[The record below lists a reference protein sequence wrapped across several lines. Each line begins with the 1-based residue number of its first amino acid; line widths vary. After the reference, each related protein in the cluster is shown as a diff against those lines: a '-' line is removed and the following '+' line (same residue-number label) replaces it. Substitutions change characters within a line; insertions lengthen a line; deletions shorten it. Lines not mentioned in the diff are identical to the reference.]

1 MPTGMGI
8 GITIN
13 TTRRSTMTKSI
24 LKRLFAAIPLLAG
37 LLLPAGAVWAVPQP
51 TFKIGYLPITHSLA
65 VVVADK
71 LNAGKYRNLKPELV
85 KFSSWPEL
93 LDAYNSGKVQAAS
106 ELLVLTLAGAER
118 GVPESVVALSHRH
131 GDILT
136 VAKDINS
143 VRDLKGKRVAIPHR
157 MSVHNILLSQALK
170 KEGLALKDV
179 EWIEMPPPDMPAA
192 LARGDIK
199 GFIVAEPFGT
209 KAIQAGFG
217 KKLVNARDIW
227 PDYICCGLVINPA
240 FKKQYPAAVREYVDS
255 FTAAG
260 RYIDSNRAEAIRIAR
275 QQMNIDEKVFIQS
288 LTHDVTYSDLR
299 LKRGEVEQLQKYAL
313 ELNLLK
319 KPVNLDNLLDLSLVA
334 APPRKGKK

>member
-1 MPTGMGI
+1 MF
-8 GITIN
+8 
-13 TTRRSTMTKSI
+13 KYI
-24 LKRLFAAIPLLAG
+24 LEYAPKLLATVPLLLVMLVSASCS
-37 LLLPAGAVWAVPQP
+37 VSEEPQP
-51 TFKIGYLPITHSLA
+51 TMKVGYLPLTHSLA

-71 LNAGKYRNLKPELV
+71 LNAGKYKKLKPELV

-93 LDAYNSGKVQAAS
+93 MDAYNSGKIQAAS
-106 ELLVLTLAGAER
+106 ELMVLALAGAER
-118 GVPESVVALSHRH
+118 GVTESVVALSHRH

-136 VAKDINS
+136 VAKEINS

-157 MSVHNILLSQALK
+157 MSVHNILLSLALK
-170 KEGLALKDV
+170 KEGLTLNDV

-217 KKLVNARDIW
+217 KKLVNAKDIW

-240 FKKQYPAAVREYVDS
+240 FKKQYPAATREYVDS

-260 RYIDSNRAEAIRIAR
+260 RFIDANRREAIKIAR
-275 QQMNIDEKVFIQS
+275 QYMNIDEKVFEQS
-288 LTHDVTYSDLR
+288 LSLDVNYGDLR
-299 LKRGEVEQLQKYAL
+299 LNRSEVEQLQKYAL

-319 KPVNLDNLLDLSLVA
+319 KPVNLDSLLDLTLVA
-334 APPRKGKK
+334 APVEKGKK

>member
-1 MPTGMGI
+1 MI
-8 GITIN
+8 K
-13 TTRRSTMTKSI
+13 RI
-24 LKRLFAAIPLLAG
+24 LKRLFATIPLLAA
-37 LLLPAGAVWAVPQP
+37 LLIPLGTAWAAPQP

-71 LNAGKYRNLKPELV
+71 LSSGKYRNLKPELV

-93 LDAYNSGKVQAAS
+93 LDAYNSGKIQAAS
-106 ELLVLTLAGAER
+106 ELLVLALAGAEK

-136 VAKDINS
+136 VAKDVNS

-170 KEGLALKDV
+170 KERLTLKDV

-217 KKLVNARDIW
+217 KKLVNAKDIW
-227 PDYICCGLVINPA
+227 PDYICCGLVINPS
-240 FKKQYPAAVREYVDS
+240 FKKQYPAATKEYVDS

-260 RYIDSNRAEAIRIAR
+260 RFIDTNRKEAIKIAR
-275 QQMNIDEKVFIQS
+275 QYMNIDEKVFEQS
-288 LTHDVTYSDLR
+288 LSIDVTYGDLR

-319 KPVNLDNLLDLSLVA
+319 KPVNLDSLLDQTLVA
-334 APPRKGKK
+334 APARKGKK

>member
-1 MPTGMGI
+1 MPRIVRTALSLLFTVMALTGI
-8 GITIN
+8 A
-13 TTRRSTMTKSI
+13 S
-24 LKRLFAAIPLLAG
+24 AAE
-37 LLLPAGAVWAVPQP
+37 VP
-51 TFKIGYLPITHSLA
+51 TLKIGYLPITHSLV

-71 LNAGKYRNLKPELV
+71 LNAGKYKNLKPELV

-93 LDAYNSGKVQAAS
+93 LDAYNSGRVQAVS
-106 ELLVLTLAGAER
+106 ELLVLALAGAQK

-157 MSVHNILLSQALK
+157 MSVHNILLSLALK
-170 KEGLALKDV
+170 KAGLTLKDV

-199 GFIVAEPFGT
+199 AFIVAEPFGT

-217 KKLVNARDIW
+217 KKLINAKDIW
-227 PDYICCGLVINPA
+227 PDYICCGLVLNPA
-240 FKKQYPAAVREYVDS
+240 FKKKYPAASREYVDS

-260 RYIDSNRAEAIRIAR
+260 KFIDGHRGEAIRIAR
-275 QQMNIDEKVFIQS
+275 QYMNIDEKVLQQS
-288 LTHDVTYSDLR
+288 LDHNVTYSDLR
-299 LKRGEVEQLQKYAL
+299 LKRNEVETLQKYSL
-313 ELNLLK
+313 ELGLLR
-319 KPVNLDNLLDLSLVA
+319 KPVNLDALLDVTMVKSA
-334 APPRKGKK
+334 AKKGNK

>member
-1 MPTGMGI
+1 
-8 GITIN
+8 
-13 TTRRSTMTKSI
+13 MTKRI
-24 LKRLFAAIPLLAG
+24 LKRLTAAIQLLSA
-37 LLLPAGAVWAVPQP
+37 LLIPFSAACAAPP
-51 TFKIGYLPITHSLA
+51 SFKIGYLPLTHSLA

-71 LNAGKYRNLKPELV
+71 LNTGKYKNLKPELV

-93 LDAYNSGKVQAAS
+93 LDAYNSGKIQAAS
-106 ELLVLTLAGAER
+106 ELLVLALAGAER

-157 MSVHNILLSQALK
+157 MSVHNILLAQALK
-170 KEGLALKDV
+170 KEKLTLKDV

-217 KKLVNARDIW
+217 KKLLNAKDIW

-240 FKKQYPAAVREYVDS
+240 FKKQNPAAVKEYVDS

-260 RYIDSNRAEAIRIAR
+260 RFIDSNRREAIKIAR
-275 QQMNIDEKVFIQS
+275 QYMNIDEKVFEES
-288 LTHDVTYSDLR
+288 LRIDVSYNDLR
-299 LKRGEVEQLQKYAL
+299 LKRGEMEQLQKYAL
-313 ELNLLK
+313 ELSLLK
-319 KPVNLDNLLDLSLVA
+319 KPVNLNNLLDLTLVA
-334 APPRKGKK
+334 APVKKKGKQYCTGTDPSSCQL

>member
-1 MPTGMGI
+1 MF
-8 GITIN
+8 
-13 TTRRSTMTKSI
+13 
-24 LKRLFAAIPLLAG
+24 KRFLEHTSKLLATIPLL
-37 LLLPAGAVWAVPQP
+37 LTMLIPAGSAGAAPPP
-51 TFKIGYLPITHSLA
+51 TLKVGYLPITHSLA

-71 LNAGKYRNLKPELV
+71 LNTGKYKNLKLELV

-93 LDAYNSGKVQAAS
+93 LDAYNSGKIQAAS
-106 ELLVLTLAGAER
+106 ELLVLALAGAER

-136 VAKDINS
+136 VAKDVNS
-143 VRDLKGKRVAIPHR
+143 IRDLKGKRVAIPHR

-170 KEGLALKDV
+170 KEGLTLKNV

-217 KKLVNARDIW
+217 KKLVNAKDIW
-227 PDYICCGLVINPA
+227 PDYICCGLVINPS
-240 FKKQYPAAVREYVDS
+240 FKKQYPAATKEYVES

-260 RYIDSNRAEAIRIAR
+260 RYIDANRREAIKIAR
-275 QQMNIDEKVFIQS
+275 QYMNIDEKVLEQS
-288 LTHDVTYSDLR
+288 LSLDVSYGDLR

-319 KPVNLDNLLDLSLVA
+319 KPVNLDSLLDLSLVA
-334 APPRKGKK
+334 APARKGKK

>member
-1 MPTGMGI
+1 MP
-8 GITIN
+8 IN
-13 TTRRSTMTKSI
+13 MAIPIFMTRRSTTMTRFSF
-24 LKRLFAAIPLLAG
+24 KRLLTVLPLLTT
-37 LLLPAGAVWAVPQP
+37 LLVPAGTAMGAVQP
-51 TFKIGYLPITHSLA
+51 TFKIGYLPLTHSLA

-71 LNAGKYRNLKPELV
+71 LNGGKYRNLKPELV

-93 LDAYNSGKVQAAS
+93 LDAYNSGKIQAAS
-106 ELLVLTLAGAER
+106 ELLVMALAGAER

-157 MSVHNILLSQALK
+157 MSVHNILLAQALK
-170 KEGLALKDV
+170 KEKLTLRDV

-217 KKLVNARDIW
+217 KKLVNAKDIW
-227 PDYICCGLVINPA
+227 PDYICCGLVISPA
-240 FKKQYPAAVREYVDS
+240 FKKQYPAAVKEYLDS

-260 RYIDSNRAEAIRIAR
+260 RFIDSNRRESIRIAR
-275 QQMNIDEKVFIQS
+275 QYMNIDEKVLEQS
-288 LTHDVTYSDLR
+288 LGIDVTYGDLR

-313 ELNLLK
+313 ELKLLR
-319 KPVNLDNLLDLSLVA
+319 KPVNLDGLLDLTLVTA
-334 APPRKGKK
+334 VKKGKK

>member
-1 MPTGMGI
+1 M
-8 GITIN
+8 N
-13 TTRRSTMTKSI
+13 NRI
-24 LKRLFAAIPLLAG
+24 LNRLFATIPLLGALFITAG
-37 LLLPAGAVWAVPQP
+37 TAWAAPQP

-71 LNAGKYRNLKPELV
+71 LNTGKYKNLKPELV

-93 LDAYNSGKVQAAS
+93 LDAYNSGKIQAAS
-106 ELLVLTLAGAER
+106 ELLVLALAGAER

-136 VAKDINS
+136 VAQDINS
-143 VRDLKGKRVAIPHR
+143 VKDLKGKRVAIPHR

-170 KEGLALKDV
+170 KVGLTLKDV

-217 KKLVNARDIW
+217 KKLLNAKDIW

-240 FKKQYPAAVREYVDS
+240 FKKQYPAATSEYVDS

-260 RYIDSNRAEAIRIAR
+260 RYIDTNRREAIKIAR
-275 QQMNIDEKVFIQS
+275 QYMNIDEKVFEQS
-288 LTHDVTYSDLR
+288 LGLDVRYGDLR
-299 LKRGEVEQLQKYAL
+299 LKRGEVEKLQKYAL
-313 ELNLLK
+313 ELNLIK
-319 KPVNLDNLLDLSLVA
+319 KPVNLDNLLDLTLVA
-334 APPRKGKK
+334 APAKKGKK

>member
-1 MPTGMGI
+1 
-8 GITIN
+8 
-13 TTRRSTMTKSI
+13 MTKRI
-24 LKRLFAAIPLLAG
+24 LKRLTAAIPLLSA
-37 LLLPAGAVWAVPQP
+37 LLIPVSAACAAPP
-51 TFKIGYLPITHSLA
+51 SFKIGYLPLTHSLA

-71 LNAGKYRNLKPELV
+71 LNTGKYKNLKPELV

-93 LDAYNSGKVQAAS
+93 LDAYNSGKIQAAS
-106 ELLVLTLAGAER
+106 ELLVLALAGAER

-157 MSVHNILLSQALK
+157 MSVHNILLAQALK
-170 KEGLALKDV
+170 KEKLTLKDV

-217 KKLVNARDIW
+217 KKLLNAKDIW

-240 FKKQYPAAVREYVDS
+240 FKKQNPAAVKEYVDS

-260 RYIDSNRAEAIRIAR
+260 RFIDSNRREAIKIAR
-275 QQMNIDEKVFIQS
+275 QYMNIDEKVFEES
-288 LTHDVTYSDLR
+288 LRIDVSYNDLR
-299 LKRGEVEQLQKYAL
+299 LKRGEMEQLQKYAL
-313 ELNLLK
+313 ELSLLK
-319 KPVNLDNLLDLSLVA
+319 KPVNLNSLLDLTLVA
-334 APPRKGKK
+334 APVKKKGKQ

>member
-1 MPTGMGI
+1 MSNRNLGWTRHAI
-8 GITIN
+8 ATVSLLVVLLITV
-13 TTRRSTMTKSI
+13 S
-24 LKRLFAAIPLLAG
+24 AVLAS
-37 LLLPAGAVWAVPQP
+37 PQP

-65 VVVADK
+65 VVVADN
-71 LNAGKYRNLKPELV
+71 LNNGKYRQLKPELI

-93 LDAYNSGKVQAAS
+93 LDAYNSGKIQAAS
-106 ELLVLTLAGAER
+106 ELLVLALVGAER

-157 MSVHNILLSQALK
+157 MSVHNILLAQALK
-170 KEGLALKDV
+170 KEGLTLKDV

-209 KAIQAGFG
+209 KAIQAGYG
-217 KKLVNARDIW
+217 KKLLNAKDIW

-240 FKKQYPAAVREYVDS
+240 FKKQYPGAVKEYVDS

-260 RYIDSNRAEAIRIAR
+260 RFIDTNRKQAIAIAR
-275 QQMNIDEKVFIQS
+275 QYMNIDEKVLEQS
-288 LTHDVTYSDLR
+288 LSIDVTYGDLS

-313 ELNLLK
+313 DLNLLK
-319 KPVNLDNLLDLSLVA
+319 KPVNLDSLLDPTLVA
-334 APPRKGKK
+334 APDKTGKK

>member
-1 MPTGMGI
+1 MNKAHLQQTR
-8 GITIN
+8 TI
-13 TTRRSTMTKSI
+13 
-24 LKRLFAAIPLLAG
+24 LAVLLLA
-37 LLLPAGAVWAVPQP
+37 LLLPFGKTWAAALP

-71 LNAGKYRNLKPELV
+71 LSADKYKQLKPELV

-93 LDAYNSGKVQAAS
+93 LDAYNSGKIQAAS
-106 ELLVLTLAGAER
+106 ELLVLALAGAER

-170 KEGLALKDV
+170 KEHLTLKDV
-179 EWIEMPPPDMPAA
+179 EWVELPPPDMPAA

-217 KKLVNARDIW
+217 KKLLNAKDIW
-227 PDYICCGLVINPA
+227 PDYICCGLVMNPA
-240 FKKQYPAAVREYVDS
+240 FKKQFPAAAKEYVDS

-260 RYIDSNRAEAIRIAR
+260 RFIDTNRKEAIKIAR
-275 QQMNIDEKVFIQS
+275 QYMNIDEKVLEQS
-288 LTHDVTYSDLR
+288 LGLDVTYGDLR
-299 LKRGEVEQLQKYAL
+299 IKRGEVEQLQKYAL

-319 KPVNLDNLLDLSLVA
+319 KPVNLDSILDLSLVA
-334 APPRKGKK
+334 APAKKGKK

>member
-1 MPTGMGI
+1 MF
-8 GITIN
+8 
-13 TTRRSTMTKSI
+13 
-24 LKRLFAAIPLLAG
+24 KRFLEHTSKLLATIPLL
-37 LLLPAGAVWAVPQP
+37 LTMLIPAGNAGAAPQP
-51 TFKIGYLPITHSLA
+51 TLKVGYLPITHSLA

-71 LNAGKYRNLKPELV
+71 LNTGKYKNLKLELV

-93 LDAYNSGKVQAAS
+93 LDAYNSGKIQAAS
-106 ELLVLTLAGAER
+106 ELLVLALAGAER

-136 VAKDINS
+136 VAKDVNS
-143 VRDLKGKRVAIPHR
+143 IRDLKGKRVAIPHR

-170 KEGLALKDV
+170 RERLTLKNV

-209 KAIQAGFG
+209 KAIQAGLG
-217 KKLVNARDIW
+217 KKLVNAKDIW
-227 PDYICCGLVINPA
+227 PDYICCGLVINPS
-240 FKKQYPAAVREYVDS
+240 FKKQYPAATKEYVES

-260 RYIDSNRAEAIRIAR
+260 RYIDANRREAIKIAR
-275 QQMNIDEKVFIQS
+275 QYINIDEKVLEQS
-288 LTHDVTYSDLR
+288 LSLDVSYGDLR

-319 KPVNLDNLLDLSLVA
+319 KPVNLDRLLDLSLVA
-334 APPRKGKK
+334 APARKGKK